1 MNSAR
6 RMHVVVP
13 TLGRELLPVVVQ
25 GCLEREH
32 LLARLTVVAQRPVCF
47 PADLA
52 ALAAQRGVLLDV
64 VRVDGPI
71 GTAPARCLG
80 TERGS
85 EPWVA
90 YLDDDILF
98 DAGSL
103 SRLVETCEREGLLG
117 ACGVV
122 TGAEQNTAAYRAFK
136 RLLFRGIF
144 TDPRAVHPQTRG
156 LVSSRV
162 LSGGLTVYRR
172 DAFERC
178 RHTQEHFSGYSWG
191 EDFELSYCVSGLGR
205 VAIDPSVRV
214 RNADTERARTGSPPE
229 VALARLRRYH
239 AFARRTAVRRR
250 DWLHYL
256 GVLVGVLVAG
266 VRAGGGRRIWI
277 AVGRD
282 ALATLARLARPAVA
296 PPS

>member
-1 MNSAR
+1 MSAAR
-6 RMHVVVP
+6 RMHVVIP
-13 TLGRELLPVVVQ
+13 TLGRDLLAVVVR

-32 LLARLTVVAQRPVCF
+32 LLGRLTVVAQRPVSL
-47 PADLA
+47 PADVH
-52 ALAAQRGVLLDV
+52 ALASERGVLLDIIAL
-64 VRVDGPI
+64 DGPI
-71 GTAPARCLG
+71 GTASARCLG
-80 TERGS
+80 AARGK
-85 EPWVA
+85 EPWLA
-90 YLDDDILF
+90 FLDDDILF

-103 SRLVETCEREGLLG
+103 SQLVETCEREGLLG

-122 TGAEQNTAAYRAFK
+122 TDAEQNTAAYRMFK

-144 TDPRAVHPQTRG
+144 ADPRAVAPETRR

-162 LSGGLTVYRR
+162 LSGGLTAYRR
-172 DAFERC
+172 DAYERC

-191 EDFELSYCVSGLGR
+191 EDFELSYCVSARGR
-205 VAIDPSVRV
+205 VAIDASVRV
-214 RNADTERARTGSPPE
+214 RNAATERTRTGNASE

-239 AFARRTAVRRR
+239 AFAGRTAVRRR

-266 VRAGGGRRIWI
+266 VRAGGGRQVWL

-282 ALATLARLARPAVA
+282 GLATLARLARPAAA